1 MQSILG
7 LYSDAKYAAEAGEG
21 LEKAGF
27 SNEEFDF
34 LTDTPYPEGAFG
46 ERHSSH
52 RLYVFPIIGAICGL
66 TVALLLTAGTQVSY
80 PLVTGGKPI
89 LSIPPMAIIS
99 YEGTMLG
106 AILFTVIGILFE
118 SRLPNPKQK
127 IYDTRITEGMIGVV
141 VDCEEE
147 QAQVNVPTREGI
159 EDKLAWL
166 GRREHDA
173 LEQLERLLRRVL
185 PLLLL
190 LLARSHDAPHALHLL
205 PFVHLLH
212 QLVVEGVARVPVT
225 ASPDD
230 RLGGVREVAARE
242 VGRRVD
248 LEPGDV
254 IEDLVAKDLHGV
266 ADAEDDVVRA
276 RDPDRAV
283 GLEQALALLEP
294 TQVELVVVLGAL
306 GLVPLSLVDRH
317 HPAVLAGDA
326 IIGEEVGRVGKD
338 QVELLSFELLEHRER
353 PDANSFHS
361 RWVAGYCAP
370 EYRKLTGWL
379 REFVD
384 DLGAV
389 APADQKQR
397 MHAAFRASTR
407 YEYLFWDAAWNSS

>member
-1 MQSILG
+1 MAMQSILG

-147 QAQVNVPTREGI
+147 QAETVEQVLT
-159 EDKLAWL
+159 
-166 GRREHDA
+166 
-173 LEQLERLLRRVL
+173 
-185 PLLLL
+185 
-190 LLARSHDAPHALHLL
+190 
-205 PFVHLLH
+205 
-212 QLVVEGVARVPVT
+212 
-225 ASPDD
+225 
-230 RLGGVREVAARE
+230 
-242 VGRRVD
+242 
-248 LEPGDV
+248 
-254 IEDLVAKDLHGV
+254 
-266 ADAEDDVVRA
+266 
-276 RDPDRAV
+276 
-283 GLEQALALLEP
+283 QA
-294 TQVELVVVLGAL
+294 
-306 GLVPLSLVDRH
+306 
-317 HPAVLAGDA
+317 
-326 IIGEEVGRVGKD
+326 
-338 QVELLSFELLEHRER
+338 
-353 PDANSFHS
+353 
-361 RWVAGYCAP
+361 
-370 EYRKLTGWL
+370 
-379 REFVD
+379 
-384 DLGAV
+384 GAV
-389 APADQKQR
+389 EVKR
-397 MHAAFRASTR
+397 EAA
-407 YEYLFWDAAWNSS
+407 